1 MLSQIISLIL
11 FEKGI
16 AIAVSPINPI
26 NKGKMKLKNPGKKP
40 VKLMLKKE
48 FNETSKILMKNKK
61 IPLYK

>member
-1 MLSQIISLIL
+1 
-11 FEKGI
+11 
-16 AIAVSPINPI
+16 
-26 NKGKMKLKNPGKKP
+26 MKLKNPGKKP